1 MNDSYI
7 LELIGALAQSKTK
20 KQVNA
25 DLKQIEKV
33 INMLRITGTFAK
45 GDTKKELNAYIK
57 SLQSQLSHIKLTAKI
72 DSKNLKREV
81 DKALNG
87 ISFKDI
93 DALNIDENKTKL
105 KIRKI
110 IADAKAYAEKSPITV
125 NIESK
130 KNKLNN
136 DLTAYL
142 NRNTK
147 ISESSVLLKEA
158 ERVRE
163 LINAIGDKKTLREAT
178 DAFQLYKSE
187 VSATGFNTK
196 STTDKIKDMLGH
208 VSKISSAFGVA
219 SIAVNNFVKSLKTLK
234 YNDTILTEIS
244 KTSEMTK
251 QQLRGLGDE
260 AFKTASKYGQ
270 LSSNYLIAVQEMARS
285 GYEETSKEL
294 GKLSLLAQSA
304 GDMTAESANN
314 YLLATDAAYKYGGSI
329 EKLNAALDGANY
341 ISNKNSATLTDI
353 ADATRVSASFA
364 ANAGVAIDE
373 LTAAEATMLAVTKR
387 GGSEIGRAFRSIVL
401 NLQQVSGE
409 FDGEIIDEEQLK
421 KVEARCHSLGV
432 ELEYMKDGIATLRNP
447 IEVLKELAEVYNS
460 LPDNSAEK
468 QGLISDLGG
477 KYHAN
482 ALSSLLSRW
491 DLYEK
496 MLGEF
501 SQGTGSALEEAE
513 KTADSWEGRL
523 NSLSNTFTSF
533 VNVITNKDT
542 ILNGISFFDRLIQ
555 GAETLIDIVGEVPV
569 VLTAVNSSLVA
580 MNKDYGITQLVNKD
594 TGKFDIQGNLLGID
608 FSTIKEQ
615 KKHFKEAEDAI
626 TIWNNKLKNGKN
638 DLEAFNYAVVQNNA
652 QLKDYLSTT
661 SKDAPASLSG
671 YKAHLNAAGVS
682 TDALRL
688 KTILLNSA
696 ISMGIGF
703 AIQAVVQ
710 GITYLIQREEELRQ
724 ATQESANAYKE
735 SASSIEDYTKRY
747 QELRQALIAAKGN
760 EEETYNIK
768 KQLLDLQTEL
778 NDKFGEEYGKINL
791 VTDAYRDQTDAIK
804 DYNKEAAKE
813 FLNTDRKGIKQAEKE
828 MTKERHYNLSP
839 VNISA
844 FTKEGEALK
853 EIAGQF
859 KDQGVSL
866 LDELGDGTYNQ
877 FSVHLNT
884 DAQSAYDTINEFEN
898 ALRDKAEELGNEHL
912 FDDILDISS
921 ISVNDAKGVLDD
933 WGDIYQE
940 SLMAEIAKDDSLT
953 SQMNEAAKAVQEY
966 NEAVL
971 NSEDPFNDENVQKA
985 RENLLSLKAEMQ
997 NDDGSWNSKW
1007 QKYASILDDVFNQAD
1022 MRLLNF
1028 DNAIRNDTSVQ
1039 ELAEKLR
1046 GIDDIALQGISD
1058 SMDEDNKFQGVAAQL
1073 LKITES
1079 GDEVKDAFS
1088 ELIEFADEYDV
1099 SADELISTLT
1109 RLGYVQSSVASSA
1122 EETANAFAGW
1132 DALNEQID
1140 AIQTSYKAIQAAQ
1153 EEYNKYGYVSLDT
1166 LQALIS
1172 LDSQYLACLIDENG
1186 QLQLNSLTYQN
1197 LVQAKLAEAEA
1208 TAVAQAVEELSNL
1221 QKQADVQNS
1230 AACVN
1235 ANAILAESLA
1245 TLSGNYSAVASS
1257 AAAAAKAEALASAM
1271 ADARERGV
1279 DEADINKVMSNLNAE
1294 LALIQNTTISAGKSF
1309 GGLNNAVNGFS
1320 NAQKGAKKAT
1330 DDATE
1335 ALKKQKEALEEQ
1347 KDALEDSKKE
1357 LEELYDAVQWF
1368 YDKQIDGIDD
1378 FIDKLNDANDVLEKQ
1393 KDKYNNILSV
1403 IDNVYGDEIDAI
1415 QAKIDAMDKANDAAE
1430 RELALENAK
1439 QALEEARRRRAIKL
1453 YTKNRGFIYTV
1464 DEDAIKEAEDEL
1476 ANATQDKVKAELQ
1489 EQIDLLEQWRDKW
1502 AEIPDAF
1509 EKAMNEIAAIEKF
1522 GPDYKNFIL
1531 SSDDDDINSFKND
1544 YTGVQSNI
1552 ADNDAKI
1559 DYYEQ
1564 QKKKIEELKDLWEDA
1579 KNAYRDSQYEA
1590 KLSAF
1595 FGSDYEYQLLNN
1607 SSSWRIKF
1615 ADEYADVCRQIEEIE
1630 KQIKTLSSETT
1641 SSLTNEAEQ
1650 ATNALGRTS
1659 GAIKGLKDTAGS
1671 GNTLSYYIWT
1681 DKDESDLGNAQTNLM
1696 ALDRQIAQGNT
1707 TLIDSRNALSDF
1719 IDKYKDLKET
1729 RTSVDEVNSSLET
1742 LRNYSGD
1749 YTDYFSLVMDN
1760 VSSMLNDSSKYTDH
1774 IVEYTRAAAEN
1785 MNQLNEAIQ
1794 TSKESNAEIKENADT
1809 AVEDTNAIIST
1820 ALENVSKLNESLTS
1834 IGTAKTELET
1844 LVNEEVTNADA
1855 LVTTSEEK
1863 LTNVKTLITEL
1874 LNAVTSLETSFNDLN
1889 FQLSQLDTVTFENVI
1904 SAIGFGGGEEEASG
1918 LMGSISNVLS
1928 LLNGEEGLIAQLN
1941 ILNETPLDILTAEF
1955 NGEEGLTIAI
1965 TDVITMI
1972 SGEEGLIVQ
1981 INRITETIGNIE
1993 SVKSSFSNLESQV
2006 TACVNKVA
2014 ELAKEINSLEDKT
2027 ITITTVYQTVGS
2039 PTGGGGKATGTV
2051 FTGRGY
2057 ASGTVDT
2064 GKSYAKGNNIGLP
2077 YDQKAMVSELGP
2089 EMLVR
2094 DGRYILIKEPQ
2105 LMDLKKGD
2113 IIFNHEQTKAIL
2125 ERGKSSNISRLENLG
2140 EKKFPELPDNLIP
2153 FENPWDAL
2161 NALNIEG
2168 NSFASGTITEEMY
2181 NRLMRNIE
2189 NTHNGPD
2196 YSGYLKALNNVAIQ
2210 KQKESTVIY
2219 IDKVEMPNIKD
2230 RDDARKL
2237 ISELENLSNTALQRA
2252 YRRDFR

>member
-724 ATQESANAYKE
+724 ATQEAANAYKE

-747 QELRQALIAAKGN
+747 QELRQALIEAKGN

-768 KQLLDLQTEL
+768 QQLLDLQTEL
-778 NDKFGEEYGKINL
+778 NDKFGEEYGKLNL
-791 VTDAYRDQTDAIK
+791 VTDAYKDQTEAIK
-804 DYNKEAAKE
+804 AYNKEAAQT
-813 FLNTDRKGIKQAEKE
+813 FLNENRKGIKQSEKE

-853 EIAGQF
+853 EIAEQF

-866 LDELGDGTYNQ
+866 LDELGDGSYNQ

-884 DAQSAYDTINEFEN
+884 DVQSAYDTINEFEN
-898 ALRDKAEELGNEHL
+898 AVREKAEELGNEHL

-921 ISVNDAKGVLDD
+921 VSVNDAKSVLDD
-933 WGDIYQE
+933 WGDIYQQ
-940 SLMAEIAKDDSLT
+940 SLMAEIAKDDTLT

-971 NSEDPFNDENVQKA
+971 SSEDPFNDESVQKA
-985 RENLLSLKAEMQ
+985 QENLNALKAEMQ
-997 NDDGSWNSKW
+997 KDDGSWNAKW
-1007 QKYASILDDVFNQAD
+1007 QKYASVIEDVFNQAD
-1022 MRLLNF
+1022 TRLIDF
-1028 DNAIRNDTSVQ
+1028 DNAVRNDTAIQ
-1039 ELAEKLR
+1039 ELANKLK
-1046 GIDDIALQGISD
+1046 GLDNLDIQGIVD
-1058 SMDEDNKFQGVAAQL
+1058 SMDGANRLQGVAAQFAN
-1073 LKITES
+1073 ITS
-1079 GDEVKDAFS
+1079 QSDEVKNAVA
-1088 ELIEFADEYDV
+1088 ELIHYADEYGLETE
-1099 SADELISTLT
+1099 ELIDALT
-1109 RLGYVQSSVASSA
+1109 RLGYVQGEVASST
-1122 EETANAFAGW
+1122 ENVSNTFAGW

-1140 AIQTSYKAIQAAQ
+1140 SIQSSYKAIQAAQ
-1153 EEYNKYGYVSLDT
+1153 EEYNQYGYVSMDT

-1172 LDSQYLACLIDENG
+1172 LDSEYLACLIDENG
-1186 QLQLNSLTYQN
+1186 QLQLNSATYQQ

-1208 TAVAQAVEELSNL
+1208 TAISQAMTELQAIANGEAAASTVDYITGNAELMKSLALLTGQYSNVANAAMTAAQA
-1221 QKQADVQNS
+1221 QALS
-1230 AACVN
+1230 AAIES
-1235 ANAILAESLA
+1235 ANGID
-1245 TLSGNYSAVASS
+1245 S
-1257 AAAAAKAEALASAM
+1257 AATE
-1271 ADARERGV
+1271 
-1279 DEADINKVMSNLNAE
+1279 KVMANLNAK
-1294 LALIQNTTISAGKSF
+1294 LALIQNTAQKTTSSF
-1309 GGLNNAVNGFS
+1309 GGVNNAVNGFS
-1320 NAQKGAKKAT
+1320 NAQKGAGKAT
-1330 DDATE
+1330 KDTNDALKEQKE
-1335 ALKKQKEALEEQ
+1335 ALEAEKEALQEQKEAAEDALQAQIDGIDDIIKGKEKEIDALDDEIDKIKEAREERKRDLDLQKAQYDWARMQNQRPKLLYTEEKGMHYVPDTSGIRDKREKIAELKEDAEIANLEKKKDLIQDEIDALEEQ
-1347 KDALEDSKKE
+1347 KDLIRDMIDESNEYYDNLIKQVEKSITELSKGADEAGK
-1357 LEELYDAVQWF
+1357 AASNAAGNVGST
-1368 YDKQIDGIDD
+1368 IG
-1378 FIDKLNDANDVLEKQ
+1378 KL
-1393 KDKYNNILSV
+1393 
-1403 IDNVYGDEIDAI
+1403 
-1415 QAKIDAMDKANDAAE
+1415 
-1430 RELALENAK
+1430 
-1439 QALEEARRRRAIKL
+1439 
-1453 YTKNRGFIYTV
+1453 
-1464 DEDAIKEAEDEL
+1464 
-1476 ANATQDKVKAELQ
+1476 
-1489 EQIDLLEQWRDKW
+1489 RD
-1502 AEIPDAF
+1502 
-1509 EKAMNEIAAIEKF
+1509 
-1522 GPDYKNFIL
+1522 
-1531 SSDDDDINSFKND
+1531 
-1544 YTGVQSNI
+1544 T
-1552 ADNDAKI
+1552 
-1559 DYYEQ
+1559 
-1564 QKKKIEELKDLWEDA
+1564 
-1579 KNAYRDSQYEA
+1579 
-1590 KLSAF
+1590 LSA
-1595 FGSDYEYQLLNN
+1595 G
-1607 SSSWRIKF
+1607 K
-1615 ADEYADVCRQIEEIE
+1615 
-1630 KQIKTLSSETT
+1630 
-1641 SSLTNEAEQ
+1641 
-1650 ATNALGRTS
+1650 
-1659 GAIKGLKDTAGS
+1659 
-1671 GNTLSYYIWT
+1671 TLSYYIWT
-1681 DKDESDLGNAQTNLM
+1681 AQDETALTNAKFRIKDLEALIERHPEESRYVQLKDDVTRFAEELEKLKDTRLVT
-1696 ALDRQIAQGNT
+1696 DDFT
-1707 TLIDSRNALSDF
+1707 DSLNALKNSEDGYLRFFKDTIAGVEERVNNTANYSDK
-1719 IDKYKDLKET
+1719 ILETVSHITT
-1729 RTSVDEVNSSLET
+1729 RTSELKNTLDGVQISS
-1742 LRNYSGD
+1742 
-1749 YTDYFSLVMDN
+1749 
-1760 VSSMLNDSSKYTDH
+1760 
-1774 IVEYTRAAAEN
+1774 
-1785 MNQLNEAIQ
+1785 NEKI
-1794 TSKESNAEIKENADT
+1794 KESDDIAKGVGENI
-1809 AVEDTNAIIST
+1809 NR
-1820 ALENVSKLNESLTS
+1820 LTGS
-1834 IGTAKTELET
+1834 
-1844 LVNEEVTNADA
+1844 VADA
-1855 LVTTSEEK
+1855 VMRVS
-1863 LTNVKTLITEL
+1863 NDTEL
-1874 LNAVTSLETSFNDLN
+1874 LNGSVGGISDAVMRVTENTSTGFNNLATDMSNTTASISESANTVNSALDSISDSERFDNLTTSFSGLGEAI
-1889 FQLSQLDTVTFENVI
+1889 LGVSEALGISEEGTVGGLV
-1904 SAIGFGGGEEEASG
+1904 SAITAINEISLGGEEGGIIGQFHNLKMAVDGVSAAIAGGGGSQGSAPNGNGSSSGSGNKGSGASVGTNSGASG
-1918 LMGSISNVLS
+1918 GSNSVTGS
-1928 LLNGEEGLIAQLN
+1928 LEQLLQTADKTLGNGGESDSSEDDGTVIGKFGILKNAVNAVAEAIGLEEGAEGDETLISALM
-1941 ILNETPLDILTAEF
+1941 AEF
-1955 NGEEGLTIAI
+1955 NTASEVLPQEEQLFNELQASI
-1965 TDVITMI
+1965 
-1972 SGEEGLIVQ
+1972 Q
-1981 INRITETIGNIE
+1981 
-1993 SVKSSFSNLESQV
+1993 
-2006 TACVNKVA
+2006 ACVNA
-2014 ELAKEINSLEDKT
+2014 LHAMIEALKEINSLGVPGSGGSVSTGPAHAKG
-2027 ITITTVYQTVGS
+2027 TVGNAF
-2039 PTGGGGKATGTV
+2039 ATGT
-2051 FTGRGY
+2051 GY
-2057 ASGTVDT
+2057 R
-2064 GKSYAKGNNIGLP
+2064 GLP
-2077 YDQKAMVSELGP
+2077 EAEKNALRSENGQLELTLYP
-2089 EMLVR
+2089 
-2094 DGRYILIKEPQ
+2094 DGTTEITNKPI
-2105 LMDLKKGD
+2105 MSDLPKGT
-2113 IIFNHEQTKAIL
+2113 IIFNEDQTKQIL
-2125 ERGKSSNISRLENLG
+2125 NGKPYMRGKINSYGVANFENDVIVRPSG
-2140 EKKFPELPDNLIP
+2140 EVLHPLPEDHPIIQAQKKFEAYVQKMGGGIETVL
-2153 FENPWDAL
+2153 DAAVTSMMNERNKEVDKFINQL
-2161 NALNIEG
+2161 NAGNVITNNKNVQPNINNEFHITMPNVT
-2168 NSFASGTITEEMY
+2168 NSTAAET
-2181 NRLMRNIE
+2181 LMR
-2189 NTHNGPD
+2189 D
-2196 YSGYLKALNNVAIQ
+2196 LQSL
-2210 KQKESTVIY
+2210 S
-2219 IDKVEMPNIKD
+2219 IKKYQAFD
-2230 RDDARKL
+2230 
-2237 ISELENLSNTALQRA
+2237 
-2252 YRRDFR
+2252 

>member
-1 MNDSYI
+1 MILISKRDYFRSLSFIIFKTRKIYLNDSYI

-724 ATQESANAYKE
+724 ATQEAANAYKE

-747 QELRQALIAAKGN
+747 QELRQALIEAKGN

-768 KQLLDLQTEL
+768 QQLLDLQTEL
-778 NDKFGEEYGKINL
+778 NDKFGEEYGKLNL
-791 VTDAYRDQTDAIK
+791 VTDAYKDQTEAIK
-804 DYNKEAAKE
+804 AYNKEAAQT
-813 FLNTDRKGIKQAEKE
+813 FLNENRKGIKQSEKE

-853 EIAGQF
+853 EIAEQF

-866 LDELGDGTYNQ
+866 LDELGDGSYNQ

-884 DAQSAYDTINEFEN
+884 DVQSAYDTINEFEN
-898 ALRDKAEELGNEHL
+898 AVREKAEELGNEHL

-921 ISVNDAKGVLDD
+921 VSVNDAKSVLDD
-933 WGDIYQE
+933 WGDIYQQ
-940 SLMAEIAKDDSLT
+940 SLMAEIAKDDTLT

-971 NSEDPFNDENVQKA
+971 SSEDPFNDESVQKA
-985 RENLLSLKAEMQ
+985 QENLNALKAEMQ
-997 NDDGSWNSKW
+997 KDDGSWNAKW
-1007 QKYASILDDVFNQAD
+1007 QKYASVIEDVFNQAD
-1022 MRLLNF
+1022 TRLIDF
-1028 DNAIRNDTSVQ
+1028 DNAVRNDTAIQ
-1039 ELAEKLR
+1039 ELANKLK
-1046 GIDDIALQGISD
+1046 GLDNLDIQGIVD
-1058 SMDEDNKFQGVAAQL
+1058 SMDGANRLQGVAAQFAN
-1073 LKITES
+1073 ITS
-1079 GDEVKDAFS
+1079 QSDEVKNAVA
-1088 ELIEFADEYDV
+1088 ELIHYADEYGLETE
-1099 SADELISTLT
+1099 ELIDALT
-1109 RLGYVQSSVASSA
+1109 RLGYVQGEVASST
-1122 EETANAFAGW
+1122 ENVSNTFAGW

-1140 AIQTSYKAIQAAQ
+1140 SIQSSYKAIQAAQ
-1153 EEYNKYGYVSLDT
+1153 EEYNQYGYVSMDT

-1172 LDSQYLACLIDENG
+1172 LDSEYLACLIDENG
-1186 QLQLNSLTYQN
+1186 QLQLNSATYQQ

-1208 TAVAQAVEELSNL
+1208 TAISQAMTELQAIANGEAAASTVDYITGNAELMKSLALLTGQYSNVANAAMTAAQA
-1221 QKQADVQNS
+1221 QALS
-1230 AACVN
+1230 AAIES
-1235 ANAILAESLA
+1235 ANGID
-1245 TLSGNYSAVASS
+1245 S
-1257 AAAAAKAEALASAM
+1257 AATE
-1271 ADARERGV
+1271 
-1279 DEADINKVMSNLNAE
+1279 KVMANLNAK
-1294 LALIQNTTISAGKSF
+1294 LALIQNTAQKTTSSF

-1320 NAQKGAKKAT
+1320 NAQKGAGKAT
-1330 DDATE
+1330 KDTNDALKEQKE
-1335 ALKKQKEALEEQ
+1335 ALEAEKEALQEQKEAAEDALQAQIDGIDDIIKGKEKEIDALDDEIDKIKEAREERKRDLDLQKAQYDWARMQNQRPKLLYTEEKGMHYVPDTSGIRDKREKIAELKEDAEIANLEKKKDLIQDEIDALEEQ
-1347 KDALEDSKKE
+1347 KDLIRDMIDESNEYYDNLIKQVEKSITELSKGADEAGK
-1357 LEELYDAVQWF
+1357 AASNAAGNVGST
-1368 YDKQIDGIDD
+1368 IG
-1378 FIDKLNDANDVLEKQ
+1378 KL
-1393 KDKYNNILSV
+1393 
-1403 IDNVYGDEIDAI
+1403 
-1415 QAKIDAMDKANDAAE
+1415 
-1430 RELALENAK
+1430 
-1439 QALEEARRRRAIKL
+1439 
-1453 YTKNRGFIYTV
+1453 
-1464 DEDAIKEAEDEL
+1464 
-1476 ANATQDKVKAELQ
+1476 
-1489 EQIDLLEQWRDKW
+1489 RD
-1502 AEIPDAF
+1502 
-1509 EKAMNEIAAIEKF
+1509 
-1522 GPDYKNFIL
+1522 
-1531 SSDDDDINSFKND
+1531 
-1544 YTGVQSNI
+1544 T
-1552 ADNDAKI
+1552 
-1559 DYYEQ
+1559 
-1564 QKKKIEELKDLWEDA
+1564 
-1579 KNAYRDSQYEA
+1579 
-1590 KLSAF
+1590 LSA
-1595 FGSDYEYQLLNN
+1595 G
-1607 SSSWRIKF
+1607 K
-1615 ADEYADVCRQIEEIE
+1615 
-1630 KQIKTLSSETT
+1630 
-1641 SSLTNEAEQ
+1641 
-1650 ATNALGRTS
+1650 
-1659 GAIKGLKDTAGS
+1659 
-1671 GNTLSYYIWT
+1671 TLSYYIWT
-1681 DKDESDLGNAQTNLM
+1681 AQDETALTNAKFRIKDLEALIERHPEESRYVQLKDDVTRFAEELEKLKDTRLVT
-1696 ALDRQIAQGNT
+1696 DDFT
-1707 TLIDSRNALSDF
+1707 DSLNALKNSEDGYLRFFKDTIAGVEERVNNTANYSDK
-1719 IDKYKDLKET
+1719 ILETVSHITT
-1729 RTSVDEVNSSLET
+1729 RTSELKNTLDGVQISS
-1742 LRNYSGD
+1742 
-1749 YTDYFSLVMDN
+1749 
-1760 VSSMLNDSSKYTDH
+1760 
-1774 IVEYTRAAAEN
+1774 
-1785 MNQLNEAIQ
+1785 NEKI
-1794 TSKESNAEIKENADT
+1794 KESDDIAKGVGENI
-1809 AVEDTNAIIST
+1809 NR
-1820 ALENVSKLNESLTS
+1820 LTGS
-1834 IGTAKTELET
+1834 
-1844 LVNEEVTNADA
+1844 VADA
-1855 LVTTSEEK
+1855 VMRVS
-1863 LTNVKTLITEL
+1863 NDTEL
-1874 LNAVTSLETSFNDLN
+1874 LNGSVGGISDAVMRVTENTSTGFNNLATDMSNTTASISESANTVNSALDSISDSERFDNLTTSFSGLGEAI
-1889 FQLSQLDTVTFENVI
+1889 LGVSEALGISEEGTVGGLV
-1904 SAIGFGGGEEEASG
+1904 SAITAINEISLGGEEGGIIGQFHNLKMAVDGVSAAIAGGGGSQGSAPNGNGSSSGSGNKGSGASVGTNSGASG
-1918 LMGSISNVLS
+1918 GSNSVTGS
-1928 LLNGEEGLIAQLN
+1928 LEQLLQTADKTLGNGGESDSSEDDGTVIGKFGILKNAVNAVAEAIGLEEGAEGDETLISALM
-1941 ILNETPLDILTAEF
+1941 AEF
-1955 NGEEGLTIAI
+1955 NTASEVLPQEEQLFNELQASI
-1965 TDVITMI
+1965 
-1972 SGEEGLIVQ
+1972 Q
-1981 INRITETIGNIE
+1981 
-1993 SVKSSFSNLESQV
+1993 
-2006 TACVNKVA
+2006 ACVNA
-2014 ELAKEINSLEDKT
+2014 LHAMIEALKEINSLGVPGSGGSVSTGPAHAKG
-2027 ITITTVYQTVGS
+2027 TVGNAF
-2039 PTGGGGKATGTV
+2039 ATGT
-2051 FTGRGY
+2051 GY
-2057 ASGTVDT
+2057 R
-2064 GKSYAKGNNIGLP
+2064 GLP
-2077 YDQKAMVSELGP
+2077 EAEKNALRSENGQLELTLYP
-2089 EMLVR
+2089 
-2094 DGRYILIKEPQ
+2094 DGTTEITNKPI
-2105 LMDLKKGD
+2105 MSDLPKGT
-2113 IIFNHEQTKAIL
+2113 IIFNEDQTKQIL
-2125 ERGKSSNISRLENLG
+2125 NGKPYMRGKINSYGVANFENDVIVRPSG
-2140 EKKFPELPDNLIP
+2140 EVLHPLPEDHPIIQAQKKFEAYVQKMGGGIETVL
-2153 FENPWDAL
+2153 DAAVTSMMNERNKEVDKFINQL
-2161 NALNIEG
+2161 NAGNVITNNKNVQPNINNEFHITMPNVT
-2168 NSFASGTITEEMY
+2168 NSTAAET
-2181 NRLMRNIE
+2181 LMR
-2189 NTHNGPD
+2189 D
-2196 YSGYLKALNNVAIQ
+2196 LQSL
-2210 KQKESTVIY
+2210 S
-2219 IDKVEMPNIKD
+2219 IKKYQAFD
-2230 RDDARKL
+2230 
-2237 ISELENLSNTALQRA
+2237 
-2252 YRRDFR
+2252 

>member
-1 MNDSYI
+1 MILISKRDYFRSLSFIIFKTRKIYLNDSYI

-724 ATQESANAYKE
+724 ATQEAANAYKE

-747 QELRQALIAAKGN
+747 QELRQALIEAKGN

-768 KQLLDLQTEL
+768 QQLLDLQTEL
-778 NDKFGEEYGKINL
+778 NDKFGEEYGKLNL
-791 VTDAYRDQTDAIK
+791 VTDAYKDQTEAIK
-804 DYNKEAAKE
+804 AYNKEAAQT
-813 FLNTDRKGIKQAEKE
+813 FLNENRKGIKQSEKE

-853 EIAGQF
+853 EIAEQF

-866 LDELGDGTYNQ
+866 LDELGDGSYNQ

-884 DAQSAYDTINEFEN
+884 DVQSAYDTINEFEN
-898 ALRDKAEELGNEHL
+898 AVREKAEELGNEHL

-921 ISVNDAKGVLDD
+921 VSVNDAKSVLDD
-933 WGDIYQE
+933 WGDIYQQ
-940 SLMAEIAKDDSLT
+940 SLMAEIAKDDTLT

-971 NSEDPFNDENVQKA
+971 SSEDPFNDESVQKA
-985 RENLLSLKAEMQ
+985 QENLNALKAEMQ
-997 NDDGSWNSKW
+997 KDDGSWNAKW
-1007 QKYASILDDVFNQAD
+1007 QKYASVIEDVFNQAD
-1022 MRLLNF
+1022 TRLIDF
-1028 DNAIRNDTSVQ
+1028 DNAVRNDTAIQ
-1039 ELAEKLR
+1039 ELANKLK
-1046 GIDDIALQGISD
+1046 GLDNLDIQGIVD
-1058 SMDEDNKFQGVAAQL
+1058 SMDGANRLQGVAAQFAN
-1073 LKITES
+1073 ITS
-1079 GDEVKDAFS
+1079 QSDEVKNAVA
-1088 ELIEFADEYDV
+1088 ELIHYADEYGLETE
-1099 SADELISTLT
+1099 ELIDALT
-1109 RLGYVQSSVASSA
+1109 RLGYVQGEVASST
-1122 EETANAFAGW
+1122 ENVSNTFAGW

-1140 AIQTSYKAIQAAQ
+1140 SIQSSYKAIQAAQ
-1153 EEYNKYGYVSLDT
+1153 EEYNQYGYVSMDT

-1172 LDSQYLACLIDENG
+1172 LDSEYLACLIDENG
-1186 QLQLNSLTYQN
+1186 QLQLNSATYQQ

-1208 TAVAQAVEELSNL
+1208 TAISQAMTELQAIANGEAAASTVDYITGNAELMKSLALLTGQYSNVANAAMTAAQA
-1221 QKQADVQNS
+1221 QALS
-1230 AACVN
+1230 AAIES
-1235 ANAILAESLA
+1235 ANGID
-1245 TLSGNYSAVASS
+1245 S
-1257 AAAAAKAEALASAM
+1257 AATE
-1271 ADARERGV
+1271 
-1279 DEADINKVMSNLNAE
+1279 KVMANLNAK
-1294 LALIQNTTISAGKSF
+1294 LALIQNTAQKTTSSF
-1309 GGLNNAVNGFS
+1309 GGVNNAVNGFS
-1320 NAQKGAKKAT
+1320 NAQKGAGKAT
-1330 DDATE
+1330 KDTNDALKEQKE
-1335 ALKKQKEALEEQ
+1335 ALEAEKEALQEQKEAAEDALQAQIDGIDDIIKGKEKEIDALDDEIDKIKEAREERKRDLDLQKAQYDWARMQNQRPKLLYTEEKGMHYVPDTSGIRDKREKIAELKEDAEIANLEKKKDLIQDEIDALEEQ
-1347 KDALEDSKKE
+1347 KDLIRDMIDESNEYYDNLIKQVEKSITELSKGADEAGK
-1357 LEELYDAVQWF
+1357 AASNAAGNVGST
-1368 YDKQIDGIDD
+1368 IG
-1378 FIDKLNDANDVLEKQ
+1378 KL
-1393 KDKYNNILSV
+1393 
-1403 IDNVYGDEIDAI
+1403 
-1415 QAKIDAMDKANDAAE
+1415 
-1430 RELALENAK
+1430 
-1439 QALEEARRRRAIKL
+1439 
-1453 YTKNRGFIYTV
+1453 
-1464 DEDAIKEAEDEL
+1464 
-1476 ANATQDKVKAELQ
+1476 
-1489 EQIDLLEQWRDKW
+1489 RD
-1502 AEIPDAF
+1502 
-1509 EKAMNEIAAIEKF
+1509 
-1522 GPDYKNFIL
+1522 
-1531 SSDDDDINSFKND
+1531 
-1544 YTGVQSNI
+1544 T
-1552 ADNDAKI
+1552 
-1559 DYYEQ
+1559 
-1564 QKKKIEELKDLWEDA
+1564 
-1579 KNAYRDSQYEA
+1579 
-1590 KLSAF
+1590 LSA
-1595 FGSDYEYQLLNN
+1595 G
-1607 SSSWRIKF
+1607 K
-1615 ADEYADVCRQIEEIE
+1615 
-1630 KQIKTLSSETT
+1630 
-1641 SSLTNEAEQ
+1641 
-1650 ATNALGRTS
+1650 
-1659 GAIKGLKDTAGS
+1659 
-1671 GNTLSYYIWT
+1671 TLSYYIWT
-1681 DKDESDLGNAQTNLM
+1681 AQDETALTNAKFRIKDLEALIERHPEESRYVQLKDDVTRFAEELEKLKDTRLVM
-1696 ALDRQIAQGNT
+1696 DDFT
-1707 TLIDSRNALSDF
+1707 DSLNALKNSEDGYLRFFKDTIAGVEERVNNTANYSDK
-1719 IDKYKDLKET
+1719 ILETVSHITT
-1729 RTSVDEVNSSLET
+1729 RTSELKNTLDGVQISS
-1742 LRNYSGD
+1742 
-1749 YTDYFSLVMDN
+1749 
-1760 VSSMLNDSSKYTDH
+1760 
-1774 IVEYTRAAAEN
+1774 
-1785 MNQLNEAIQ
+1785 NEKI
-1794 TSKESNAEIKENADT
+1794 KESDDIAKGVGENI
-1809 AVEDTNAIIST
+1809 NR
-1820 ALENVSKLNESLTS
+1820 LTGS
-1834 IGTAKTELET
+1834 
-1844 LVNEEVTNADA
+1844 VADA
-1855 LVTTSEEK
+1855 VMRVS
-1863 LTNVKTLITEL
+1863 NDTEL
-1874 LNAVTSLETSFNDLN
+1874 LNGSVGGISDAVMRVTENTSTGFNNLATDMSNTTASISESANTVNSALDSISDSERFDNLTTSFSGLGEAI
-1889 FQLSQLDTVTFENVI
+1889 LGVSEALGISEEGTVGGLV
-1904 SAIGFGGGEEEASG
+1904 SAITAINEISLGGEEGGIIGQFHNLKMAVDGVSAAIAGGGGSQGSAPNGNGSSSGSGNKGSGASVGTNSGASG
-1918 LMGSISNVLS
+1918 GSNSVTGS
-1928 LLNGEEGLIAQLN
+1928 LEQLLQTADKTLGNGGESDSSEDDGTVIGKFGILKNAVNAVAEAIGLEEGAEGDETLISALM
-1941 ILNETPLDILTAEF
+1941 AEF
-1955 NGEEGLTIAI
+1955 NTASEVLPQEEQLFNELQASI
-1965 TDVITMI
+1965 
-1972 SGEEGLIVQ
+1972 Q
-1981 INRITETIGNIE
+1981 
-1993 SVKSSFSNLESQV
+1993 
-2006 TACVNKVA
+2006 ACVNA
-2014 ELAKEINSLEDKT
+2014 LHAMIEALKEINSLGVPGSGGSVSTGPAHAKG
-2027 ITITTVYQTVGS
+2027 TVGNAF
-2039 PTGGGGKATGTV
+2039 ATGT
-2051 FTGRGY
+2051 GY
-2057 ASGTVDT
+2057 R
-2064 GKSYAKGNNIGLP
+2064 GLP
-2077 YDQKAMVSELGP
+2077 EAEKNALRSENGQLELTLYP
-2089 EMLVR
+2089 
-2094 DGRYILIKEPQ
+2094 DGTTEITNKPI
-2105 LMDLKKGD
+2105 MSDLPKGT
-2113 IIFNHEQTKAIL
+2113 IIFNEDQTKQIL
-2125 ERGKSSNISRLENLG
+2125 NGKPYMRGKINSYGVANFENDVIVRPSG
-2140 EKKFPELPDNLIP
+2140 EVLHPLPEDHPIIQAQKKFEAYVQKMGGGIETVL
-2153 FENPWDAL
+2153 DAAVTSMMNERNKEVDKFINQL
-2161 NALNIEG
+2161 NAGNVITNNKNVQPNINNEFHITMPNVT
-2168 NSFASGTITEEMY
+2168 NSTAAET
-2181 NRLMRNIE
+2181 LMR
-2189 NTHNGPD
+2189 D
-2196 YSGYLKALNNVAIQ
+2196 LQSL
-2210 KQKESTVIY
+2210 S
-2219 IDKVEMPNIKD
+2219 IKKYQAFD
-2230 RDDARKL
+2230 
-2237 ISELENLSNTALQRA
+2237 
-2252 YRRDFR
+2252 

>member
-7 LELIGALAQSKTK
+7 LDLLGALDQSKSK
-20 KQVNA
+20 KQINA

-33 INMLRITGTFAK
+33 INMLRLTGTFAK

-93 DALNIDENKTKL
+93 DTLNIDESKTKL

-110 IADAKAYAEKSPITV
+110 IADANAYAEKSPVTF
-125 NIESK
+125 NIEFK

-187 VSATGFNTK
+187 ISATGFNTK

-234 YNDTILTEIS
+234 SNDTILTEIS

-409 FDGEIIDEEQLK
+409 FDGEVIDEEQLK

-501 SQGTGSALEEAE
+501 SQGAGSALEEAE

-555 GAETLIDIVGEVPV
+555 GAETLTDAIGEIPV
-569 VLTAVNSSLVA
+569 VLTTLNTAMTA

-608 FSTIKEQ
+608 FSAIKEQ
-615 KKHFKEAEDAI
+615 KKHFEDAVI
-626 TIWNNKLKNGKN
+626 AISDWNCELANGKTDIEVFEN
-638 DLEAFNYAVVQNNA
+638 ALVKNNA
-652 QLKDYLSTT
+652 QLRDYLSTCT
-661 SKDAPASLSG
+661 KEAPASLSG
-671 YKAHLNAAGVS
+671 YKTYLNAAGIS
-682 TDALRL
+682 TDALRI

-703 AIQAVVQ
+703 AIQAAVQ

-724 ATQESANAYKE
+724 ATQESASAYKE
-735 SASSIEDYTKRY
+735 STSSIDDYAARY

-791 VTDAYRDQTDAIK
+791 VTDAYKDQTEAIK
-804 DYNKEAAKE
+804 AYNKEAAQT
-813 FLNTDRKGIKQAEKE
+813 FLNENRKGIKQSEKE

-853 EIAGQF
+853 EIAEQF

-877 FSVHLNT
+877 FSIHLNT

-921 ISVNDAKGVLDD
+921 VSVNDAKSVLDD
-933 WGDIYQE
+933 WGDIYQQ
-940 SLMAEIAKDDSLT
+940 SLLANIAKDDSLT
-953 SQMNEAAKAVQEY
+953 SQMNEAVQAVQEY
-966 NEAVL
+966 NDAVAK
-971 NSEDPFNDENVQKA
+971 SEDPYNDENVQKA
-985 RENLLSLKAEMQ
+985 RENLIALKAEMQ
-997 NDDGSWNSKW
+997 NDDGSWNAKW
-1007 QKYASILDDVFNQAD
+1007 QKYASVIENVFNQAD

-1046 GIDDIALQGISD
+1046 GIDDLTLQGISD
-1058 SMDEDNKFQGVAAQL
+1058 SMDDDSKFQGVAAQL

-1088 ELIEFADEYDV
+1088 ELIEFADEYDI

-1122 EETANAFAGW
+1122 EETASAFSGW

-1140 AIQTSYKAIQAAQ
+1140 AIQSSYKAIQAAQ
-1153 EEYNKYGYVSLDT
+1153 EEYNQYGYVSLDT

-1172 LDSQYLACLIDENG
+1172 LDSEYLACLIDENG

-1279 DEADINKVMSNLNAE
+1279 DEADINKVMSNLNAK

-1347 KDALEDSKKE
+1347 KGALEDSKKE

-1393 KDKYNNILSV
+1393 KDKYDNILSV

-1607 SSSWRIKF
+1607 SSSWRTKF
-1615 ADEYADVCRQIEEIE
+1615 ANDYADVCSQIEEIE
-1630 KQIKTLSSETT
+1630 KQIKSLSSETT

-1650 ATNALGRTS
+1650 ATNALGRTG
-1659 GAIKGLKDTAGS
+1659 GAIKGLRDAVDGD
-1671 GNTLSYYIWT
+1671 TLSYYIWT
-1681 DKDESDLGNAQTNLM
+1681 DKDEIALISAQSRLTEINRIL
-1696 ALDRQIAQGNT
+1696 AEGGPEAQ
-1707 TLIDSRNALSDF
+1707 
-1719 IDKYKDLKET
+1719 KYGSEFENC
-1729 RTSVDEVNSSLET
+1729 RGSLET
-1742 LRNYSGD
+1742 FISEYEKLRDTRQVTEDTRLATEGLNTSLQNLSAAGSNYGS
-1749 YTDYFSLVMDN
+1749 YFDDVISNTGARLEESAN
-1760 VSSMLNDSSKYTDH
+1760 YTDH
-1774 IVEYTRAAAEN
+1774 IVAYTKTAAEN
-1785 MNQLNEAIQ
+1785 MNHLNEAIQ
-1794 TSKESNAEIKENADT
+1794 TSKESNTEIKENVDT
-1809 AVEDTNAIIST
+1809 AVEDTSAIIST
-1820 ALENVSKLNESLTS
+1820 ALENVTKLNESLTS
-1834 IGTAKTELET
+1834 IGTAKTELEA
-1844 LVNEEVTNADA
+1844 LVNEEVTNTDA

-1863 LTNVKTLITEL
+1863 LTNVRNLITEL
-1874 LNAVTSLETSFNDLN
+1874 LNAVTSLETSFASLN
-1889 FQLSQLDTVTFENVI
+1889 FQLSQLDATTFDNII

-1941 ILNETPLDILTAEF
+1941 ILNETPL
-1955 NGEEGLTIAI
+1955 
-1965 TDVITMI
+1965 
-1972 SGEEGLIVQ
+1972 
-1981 INRITETIGNIE
+1981 
-1993 SVKSSFSNLESQV
+1993 
-2006 TACVNKVA
+2006 
-2014 ELAKEINSLEDKT
+2014 
-2027 ITITTVYQTVGS
+2027 VY
-2039 PTGGGGKATGTV
+2039 
-2051 FTGRGY
+2051 
-2057 ASGTVDT
+2057 
-2064 GKSYAKGNNIGLP
+2064 
-2077 YDQKAMVSELGP
+2077 
-2089 EMLVR
+2089 
-2094 DGRYILIKEPQ
+2094 
-2105 LMDLKKGD
+2105 
-2113 IIFNHEQTKAIL
+2113 
-2125 ERGKSSNISRLENLG
+2125 
-2140 EKKFPELPDNLIP
+2140 
-2153 FENPWDAL
+2153 
-2161 NALNIEG
+2161 
-2168 NSFASGTITEEMY
+2168 
-2181 NRLMRNIE
+2181 
-2189 NTHNGPD
+2189 
-2196 YSGYLKALNNVAIQ
+2196 
-2210 KQKESTVIY
+2210 
-2219 IDKVEMPNIKD
+2219 
-2230 RDDARKL
+2230 
-2237 ISELENLSNTALQRA
+2237 
-2252 YRRDFR
+2252 

>member
-1 MNDSYI
+1 MFKTRRKIYLNDSYI
-7 LELIGALAQSKTK
+7 LDLLGALDQSKSK
-20 KQVNA
+20 KQINA
-25 DLKQIEKV
+25 DLKQLEKV
-33 INMLRITGTFAK
+33 INMLRLTGTFAK

-110 IADAKAYAEKSPITV
+110 IADAKAYAEKSPVTFNV
-125 NIESK
+125 EFK

-163 LINAIGDKKTLREAT
+163 LINAIDDKKTLREAT

-234 YNDTILTEIS
+234 SNNTILTEIS

-409 FDGEIIDEEQLK
+409 FDGEVIDEEQLK

-501 SQGTGSALEEAE
+501 SQGTGSALEEAN

-523 NSLSNTFTSF
+523 NSLQNSWDSFINTL
-533 VNVITNKDT
+533 TNKE
-542 ILNGISFFDRLIQ
+542 IVLGGISFFDRLIQ
-555 GAETLIDIVGEVPV
+555 GAESLVDIVGEVPV

-608 FSTIKEQ
+608 FSAIKEQ

-696 ISMGIGF
+696 ISMGIGI
-703 AIQAVVQ
+703 AIQAAVQ

-724 ATQESANAYKE
+724 ATQEATNAYKE
-735 SASSIEDYTKRY
+735 STSSIDDYTKRY
-747 QELRQALIAAKGN
+747 QELHQALLEAKGN

-768 KQLLDLQTEL
+768 QQLLDLQTEL

-791 VTDAYRDQTDAIK
+791 VTDAYKDQTEAIK
-804 DYNKEAAKE
+804 ALNKETAQT
-813 FLNTDRKGIKQAEKE
+813 FLNENRKGIKQAEKE

-839 VNISA
+839 VGLSA

-853 EIAGQF
+853 EIAKQF

-898 ALRDKAEELGNEHL
+898 AVREKAEELENEHL

-921 ISVNDAKGVLDD
+921 VSVNDAKSVLDD

-953 SQMNEAAKAVQEY
+953 SRMNEAAKAVQEY

-971 NSEDPFNDENVQKA
+971 NSEDPFNDEDVQKA
-985 RENLLSLKAEMQ
+985 RENLNALKAEMQ
-997 NDDGSWNSKW
+997 NDDGSWNAKW
-1007 QKYASILDDVFNQAD
+1007 QKYASVIEDVFNQAD
-1022 MRLLNF
+1022 TRLIDF
-1028 DNAIRNDTSVQ
+1028 DNAVKNDTAIQ
-1039 ELAEKLR
+1039 ELAVKLK
-1046 GIDDIALQGISD
+1046 GLDNLDVQGIID
-1058 SMDEDNKFQGVAAQL
+1058 SMGGTDRFQGVAAQFTN
-1073 LKITES
+1073 ITS
-1079 GDEVKDAFS
+1079 QSDEVKNAVA
-1088 ELIEFADEYDV
+1088 ELIRYADEYGLETE
-1099 SADELISTLT
+1099 ELIDALT
-1109 RLGYVQSSVASSA
+1109 RLGYVQGEIVSSTEDVS
-1122 EETANAFAGW
+1122 NAFAGW

-1140 AIQTSYKAIQAAQ
+1140 SIQSSYKAIQAAQ
-1153 EEYNKYGYVSLDT
+1153 EEYNQYGYVSMDT

-1172 LDSQYLACLIDENG
+1172 LDSEYLACLIDENG
-1186 QLQLNSLTYQN
+1186 QLQLNSATYQQ

-1208 TAVAQAVEELSNL
+1208 TAVSQAMTELQAIANGEAAASTVDYITGNAELMKSLALLAGQYGNVANAAMTAAQA
-1221 QKQADVQNS
+1221 QALS
-1230 AACVN
+1230 AAIES
-1235 ANAILAESLA
+1235 AN
-1245 TLSGNYSAVASS
+1245 GVDS
-1257 AAAAAKAEALASAM
+1257 AATE
-1271 ADARERGV
+1271 
-1279 DEADINKVMSNLNAE
+1279 KVMANLNAK
-1294 LALIQNTTISAGKSF
+1294 LALIQNTAQKTTSSF

-1320 NAQKGAKKAT
+1320 NAQKGAGKAAKDT
-1330 DDATE
+1330 NDALN
-1335 ALKKQKEALEEQ
+1335 AQKEALEAEKEALQEQ
-1347 KDALEDSKKE
+1347 KEAAEEALQE
-1357 LEELYDAVQWF
+1357 
-1368 YDKQIDGIDD
+1368 QIDGIDD
-1378 FIDKLNDANDVLEKQ
+1378 VIKGKEKEIDLLD
-1393 KDKYNNILSV
+1393 
-1403 IDNVYGDEIDAI
+1403 DEID
-1415 QAKIDAMDKANDAAE
+1415 K
-1430 RELALENAK
+1430 
-1439 QALEEARRRRAIKL
+1439 
-1453 YTKNRGFIYTV
+1453 
-1464 DEDAIKEAEDEL
+1464 IKEA
-1476 ANATQDKVKAELQ
+1476 
-1489 EQIDLLEQWRDKW
+1489 R
-1502 AEIPDAF
+1502 
-1509 EKAMNEIAAIEKF
+1509 
-1522 GPDYKNFIL
+1522 
-1531 SSDDDDINSFKND
+1531 
-1544 YTGVQSNI
+1544 
-1552 ADNDAKI
+1552 
-1559 DYYEQ
+1559 
-1564 QKKKIEELKDLWEDA
+1564 EERK
-1579 KNAYRDSQYEA
+1579 
-1590 KLSAF
+1590 
-1595 FGSDYEYQLLNN
+1595 
-1607 SSSWRIKF
+1607 
-1615 ADEYADVCRQIEEIE
+1615 
-1630 KQIKTLSSETT
+1630 
-1641 SSLTNEAEQ
+1641 
-1650 ATNALGRTS
+1650 
-1659 GAIKGLKDTAGS
+1659 
-1671 GNTLSYYIWT
+1671 
-1681 DKDESDLGNAQTNLM
+1681 
-1696 ALDRQIAQGNT
+1696 
-1707 TLIDSRNALSDF
+1707 
-1719 IDKYKDLKET
+1719 
-1729 RTSVDEVNSSLET
+1729 
-1742 LRNYSGD
+1742 
-1749 YTDYFSLVMDN
+1749 
-1760 VSSMLNDSSKYTDH
+1760 
-1774 IVEYTRAAAEN
+1774 
-1785 MNQLNEAIQ
+1785 
-1794 TSKESNAEIKENADT
+1794 
-1809 AVEDTNAIIST
+1809 
-1820 ALENVSKLNESLTS
+1820 
-1834 IGTAKTELET
+1834 
-1844 LVNEEVTNADA
+1844 
-1855 LVTTSEEK
+1855 
-1863 LTNVKTLITEL
+1863 
-1874 LNAVTSLETSFNDLN
+1874 
-1889 FQLSQLDTVTFENVI
+1889 
-1904 SAIGFGGGEEEASG
+1904 
-1918 LMGSISNVLS
+1918 
-1928 LLNGEEGLIAQLN
+1928 
-1941 ILNETPLDILTAEF
+1941 
-1955 NGEEGLTIAI
+1955 
-1965 TDVITMI
+1965 
-1972 SGEEGLIVQ
+1972 
-1981 INRITETIGNIE
+1981 
-1993 SVKSSFSNLESQV
+1993 
-2006 TACVNKVA
+2006 
-2014 ELAKEINSLEDKT
+2014 
-2027 ITITTVYQTVGS
+2027 
-2039 PTGGGGKATGTV
+2039 
-2051 FTGRGY
+2051 
-2057 ASGTVDT
+2057 
-2064 GKSYAKGNNIGLP
+2064 
-2077 YDQKAMVSELGP
+2077 
-2089 EMLVR
+2089 
-2094 DGRYILIKEPQ
+2094 
-2105 LMDLKKGD
+2105 
-2113 IIFNHEQTKAIL
+2113 
-2125 ERGKSSNISRLENLG
+2125 
-2140 EKKFPELPDNLIP
+2140 
-2153 FENPWDAL
+2153 
-2161 NALNIEG
+2161 
-2168 NSFASGTITEEMY
+2168 
-2181 NRLMRNIE
+2181 RNIE
-2189 NTHNGPD
+2189 LQKAQYDLERMQNQRTKLVNYMPD
-2196 YSGYLKALNNVAIQ
+2196 AI
-2210 KQKESTVIY
+2210 VI
-2219 IDKVEMPNIKD
+2219 
-2230 RDDARKL
+2230 
-2237 ISELENLSNTALQRA
+2237 
-2252 YRRDFR
+2252 

>member
-1 MNDSYI
+1 MILISKRDYFRSLSFIIFKTRKIYLNDSYI

-682 TDALRL
+682 TDAIRL

-724 ATQESANAYKE
+724 ATQEAANAYKE

-747 QELRQALIAAKGN
+747 QELRQALIEAKGN

-768 KQLLDLQTEL
+768 QQLLDLQTEL
-778 NDKFGEEYGKINL
+778 NDKFGEEYGKLNL
-791 VTDAYRDQTDAIK
+791 VTDAYKDQTEAIK
-804 DYNKEAAKE
+804 AYNKEAAQT
-813 FLNTDRKGIKQAEKE
+813 FLNENRKGIKQSEKE

-853 EIAGQF
+853 EIAEQF

-866 LDELGDGTYNQ
+866 LDELGDGSYNQ

-884 DAQSAYDTINEFEN
+884 DVQSAYDTINEFEN
-898 ALRDKAEELGNEHL
+898 AVREKAEELGNEHL

-921 ISVNDAKGVLDD
+921 VSVNDAKSVLDD
-933 WGDIYQE
+933 WGDIYQQ
-940 SLMAEIAKDDSLT
+940 SLMAEIAKDDTLT

-971 NSEDPFNDENVQKA
+971 SSEDPFNDESVQKA
-985 RENLLSLKAEMQ
+985 QENLNALKAEMQ
-997 NDDGSWNSKW
+997 KDDGSWNAKW
-1007 QKYASILDDVFNQAD
+1007 QKYASVIEDVFNQAD
-1022 MRLLNF
+1022 TRLIDF
-1028 DNAIRNDTSVQ
+1028 DNAVRNDTAIQ
-1039 ELAEKLR
+1039 ELANKLK
-1046 GIDDIALQGISD
+1046 GLDNLDIQGIVD
-1058 SMDEDNKFQGVAAQL
+1058 SMDGANRLQGVAAQFAN
-1073 LKITES
+1073 ITS
-1079 GDEVKDAFS
+1079 QSDEVKNAVA
-1088 ELIEFADEYDV
+1088 ELIHYADEYGLETE
-1099 SADELISTLT
+1099 ELIDALT
-1109 RLGYVQSSVASSA
+1109 RLGYVQGEVASST
-1122 EETANAFAGW
+1122 ENVSNTFAGW

-1140 AIQTSYKAIQAAQ
+1140 SIQSSYKAIQAAQ
-1153 EEYNKYGYVSLDT
+1153 EEYNQYGYVSMDT

-1172 LDSQYLACLIDENG
+1172 LDSEYLACLIDENG
-1186 QLQLNSLTYQN
+1186 QLQLNSATYQQ

-1208 TAVAQAVEELSNL
+1208 TAISQAMTELQAIANGEAAASTVDYITGNAELMKSLALLTGQYSNVANAAMTAAQA
-1221 QKQADVQNS
+1221 QALS
-1230 AACVN
+1230 AAIES
-1235 ANAILAESLA
+1235 ANGID
-1245 TLSGNYSAVASS
+1245 S
-1257 AAAAAKAEALASAM
+1257 AATE
-1271 ADARERGV
+1271 
-1279 DEADINKVMSNLNAE
+1279 KVMANLNAK
-1294 LALIQNTTISAGKSF
+1294 LALIQNTAQKTTSSF
-1309 GGLNNAVNGFS
+1309 GGVNNAVNGFS
-1320 NAQKGAKKAT
+1320 NAQKGAGKAT
-1330 DDATE
+1330 KDTNDALKEQKE
-1335 ALKKQKEALEEQ
+1335 ALEAEKEALQEQKEAAEDALQAQIDGIDDIIKGKEKEIDALDDEIDKIKEAREERKRDLDLQKAQYDWARMQNQRPKLLYTEEKGMHYVPDTSGIRDKREKIAELKEDAEIANLEKKKDLIQDEIDALEEQ
-1347 KDALEDSKKE
+1347 KDLIRDMIDESNEYYDNLIKQVEKSITELSKGADEAGK
-1357 LEELYDAVQWF
+1357 AASNAAGNVGST
-1368 YDKQIDGIDD
+1368 IG
-1378 FIDKLNDANDVLEKQ
+1378 KL
-1393 KDKYNNILSV
+1393 
-1403 IDNVYGDEIDAI
+1403 
-1415 QAKIDAMDKANDAAE
+1415 
-1430 RELALENAK
+1430 
-1439 QALEEARRRRAIKL
+1439 
-1453 YTKNRGFIYTV
+1453 
-1464 DEDAIKEAEDEL
+1464 
-1476 ANATQDKVKAELQ
+1476 
-1489 EQIDLLEQWRDKW
+1489 RD
-1502 AEIPDAF
+1502 
-1509 EKAMNEIAAIEKF
+1509 
-1522 GPDYKNFIL
+1522 
-1531 SSDDDDINSFKND
+1531 
-1544 YTGVQSNI
+1544 T
-1552 ADNDAKI
+1552 
-1559 DYYEQ
+1559 
-1564 QKKKIEELKDLWEDA
+1564 
-1579 KNAYRDSQYEA
+1579 
-1590 KLSAF
+1590 LSA
-1595 FGSDYEYQLLNN
+1595 G
-1607 SSSWRIKF
+1607 K
-1615 ADEYADVCRQIEEIE
+1615 
-1630 KQIKTLSSETT
+1630 
-1641 SSLTNEAEQ
+1641 
-1650 ATNALGRTS
+1650 
-1659 GAIKGLKDTAGS
+1659 
-1671 GNTLSYYIWT
+1671 TLSYYIWT
-1681 DKDESDLGNAQTNLM
+1681 AQDETALTNAKFRIKDLEALIERHPEESRYVQLKDDVTRFAEELEKLKDTRLVM
-1696 ALDRQIAQGNT
+1696 DDFT
-1707 TLIDSRNALSDF
+1707 DSLNALKNSEDGYLRFFKDTIAGVEERVNNTANYSDK
-1719 IDKYKDLKET
+1719 ILETVSHITT
-1729 RTSVDEVNSSLET
+1729 RTSELKNTLDGVQISS
-1742 LRNYSGD
+1742 
-1749 YTDYFSLVMDN
+1749 
-1760 VSSMLNDSSKYTDH
+1760 
-1774 IVEYTRAAAEN
+1774 
-1785 MNQLNEAIQ
+1785 NEKI
-1794 TSKESNAEIKENADT
+1794 KESDDIAKGVGENI
-1809 AVEDTNAIIST
+1809 NR
-1820 ALENVSKLNESLTS
+1820 LTGS
-1834 IGTAKTELET
+1834 
-1844 LVNEEVTNADA
+1844 VADA
-1855 LVTTSEEK
+1855 VMRVS
-1863 LTNVKTLITEL
+1863 NDTEL
-1874 LNAVTSLETSFNDLN
+1874 LNGSVGGISDAVMRVTENTSTGFNNLATDMSNTTASISESANTVNSALDSISDSERFDNLTTSFSGLGEAI
-1889 FQLSQLDTVTFENVI
+1889 LGVSEALGISEEGTVGGLV
-1904 SAIGFGGGEEEASG
+1904 SAITAINEISLGGEEGGIIGQFHNLKMAVDGVSAAIAGGGGSQGSAPNGNGSSSGSGNKGSGASVGTNSGASG
-1918 LMGSISNVLS
+1918 GSNSVTGS
-1928 LLNGEEGLIAQLN
+1928 LEQLLQTADKTLGNGGESDSSEDDGTVIGKFGILKNAVNAVAEAIGLEEGAEGDETLISALM
-1941 ILNETPLDILTAEF
+1941 AEF
-1955 NGEEGLTIAI
+1955 NTASEVLPQEEQLFNELQASI
-1965 TDVITMI
+1965 
-1972 SGEEGLIVQ
+1972 Q
-1981 INRITETIGNIE
+1981 
-1993 SVKSSFSNLESQV
+1993 
-2006 TACVNKVA
+2006 ACVNA
-2014 ELAKEINSLEDKT
+2014 LHAMIEALKEINSLGVPGSGGSVSTGPAHAKG
-2027 ITITTVYQTVGS
+2027 TVGNAF
-2039 PTGGGGKATGTV
+2039 ATGT
-2051 FTGRGY
+2051 GY
-2057 ASGTVDT
+2057 R
-2064 GKSYAKGNNIGLP
+2064 GLP
-2077 YDQKAMVSELGP
+2077 EAEKNALRSENGQLELTLYP
-2089 EMLVR
+2089 
-2094 DGRYILIKEPQ
+2094 DGTTEITNKPI
-2105 LMDLKKGD
+2105 MSDLPKGT
-2113 IIFNHEQTKAIL
+2113 IIFNEDQTKQIL
-2125 ERGKSSNISRLENLG
+2125 NGKPYMRGKINSYGVANFENDVIVRPSG
-2140 EKKFPELPDNLIP
+2140 EVLHPLPEDHPIIQAQKKFEAYVQKMGGGIETVL
-2153 FENPWDAL
+2153 DAAVTSMMNERNKEVDKFINQL
-2161 NALNIEG
+2161 NAGNVITNNKNVQPNINNEFHITMPNVT
-2168 NSFASGTITEEMY
+2168 NSTAAET
-2181 NRLMRNIE
+2181 LMR
-2189 NTHNGPD
+2189 D
-2196 YSGYLKALNNVAIQ
+2196 LQSL
-2210 KQKESTVIY
+2210 S
-2219 IDKVEMPNIKD
+2219 IKKYQAFD
-2230 RDDARKL
+2230 
-2237 ISELENLSNTALQRA
+2237 
-2252 YRRDFR
+2252 

>member
-1 MNDSYI
+1 MILISKRDYFRSLSFIIFKTRKIYLNDSYI

-724 ATQESANAYKE
+724 ATQEAANAYKE

-747 QELRQALIAAKGN
+747 QELRQALIEAKGN

-768 KQLLDLQTEL
+768 QQLLDLQTEL
-778 NDKFGEEYGKINL
+778 NDKFGEEYGKLNL
-791 VTDAYRDQTDAIK
+791 VTDAYKDQTEAIK
-804 DYNKEAAKE
+804 AYNKEAAQT
-813 FLNTDRKGIKQAEKE
+813 FLNENRKGIKQSEKE

-853 EIAGQF
+853 EIAEQF

-866 LDELGDGTYNQ
+866 LDELGDGSYNQ

-884 DAQSAYDTINEFEN
+884 DVQSAYDTINEFEN
-898 ALRDKAEELGNEHL
+898 AVREKAEELGNEHL

-921 ISVNDAKGVLDD
+921 VSVNDAKSVLDD
-933 WGDIYQE
+933 WGDIYQQ
-940 SLMAEIAKDDSLT
+940 SLMAEIAKDDTLT

-971 NSEDPFNDENVQKA
+971 SSEDPFNDESVQKA
-985 RENLLSLKAEMQ
+985 QENLNALKAEMQ
-997 NDDGSWNSKW
+997 KDDGSWNAKW
-1007 QKYASILDDVFNQAD
+1007 QKYASVIEDVFNQAD
-1022 MRLLNF
+1022 TRLIDF
-1028 DNAIRNDTSVQ
+1028 DNAVRNDTAIQ
-1039 ELAEKLR
+1039 ELANKLK
-1046 GIDDIALQGISD
+1046 GLDNLDIQGIVD
-1058 SMDEDNKFQGVAAQL
+1058 SMDGANRLQGVAAQFAN
-1073 LKITES
+1073 ITS
-1079 GDEVKDAFS
+1079 QSDEVKNAVA
-1088 ELIEFADEYDV
+1088 ELIHYADEYGLETE
-1099 SADELISTLT
+1099 ELIDALT
-1109 RLGYVQSSVASSA
+1109 RLGYVQGEVASST
-1122 EETANAFAGW
+1122 ENVSNTFAGW

-1140 AIQTSYKAIQAAQ
+1140 SIQSSYKAIQAAQ
-1153 EEYNKYGYVSLDT
+1153 EEYNQYGYVSMDT

-1172 LDSQYLACLIDENG
+1172 LDSEYLACLIDENG
-1186 QLQLNSLTYQN
+1186 QLQLNSATYQQ

-1208 TAVAQAVEELSNL
+1208 TAISQAMTELQAIANGEAAASTVDYITGNAELMKSLALLTGQYSNVANAAMTAAQA
-1221 QKQADVQNS
+1221 QALS
-1230 AACVN
+1230 AAIES
-1235 ANAILAESLA
+1235 ANGID
-1245 TLSGNYSAVASS
+1245 S
-1257 AAAAAKAEALASAM
+1257 AATE
-1271 ADARERGV
+1271 
-1279 DEADINKVMSNLNAE
+1279 KVMANLNAK
-1294 LALIQNTTISAGKSF
+1294 LALIQNTAQKTTSSF
-1309 GGLNNAVNGFS
+1309 GGVNNAVNGFS
-1320 NAQKGAKKAT
+1320 NAQKGAGKAT
-1330 DDATE
+1330 KDTNDALKEQKE
-1335 ALKKQKEALEEQ
+1335 ALEAEKEALQEQKEAAEDALQAQIDGIDDIIKGKEKEIDALDDEIDKIKEAREERKRDLDLQKAQYDWARMQNQRPKLLYTEEKGMHYVPDTSGIRDKREKIAELKEDAEIANLEKKKDLIQDEIDALEEQ
-1347 KDALEDSKKE
+1347 KDLIRDMIDESNEYYDNLIKQVEKSITELSKGADEAGK
-1357 LEELYDAVQWF
+1357 AASNAAGNVGST
-1368 YDKQIDGIDD
+1368 IG
-1378 FIDKLNDANDVLEKQ
+1378 KL
-1393 KDKYNNILSV
+1393 
-1403 IDNVYGDEIDAI
+1403 
-1415 QAKIDAMDKANDAAE
+1415 
-1430 RELALENAK
+1430 
-1439 QALEEARRRRAIKL
+1439 
-1453 YTKNRGFIYTV
+1453 
-1464 DEDAIKEAEDEL
+1464 
-1476 ANATQDKVKAELQ
+1476 
-1489 EQIDLLEQWRDKW
+1489 RD
-1502 AEIPDAF
+1502 
-1509 EKAMNEIAAIEKF
+1509 
-1522 GPDYKNFIL
+1522 
-1531 SSDDDDINSFKND
+1531 
-1544 YTGVQSNI
+1544 T
-1552 ADNDAKI
+1552 
-1559 DYYEQ
+1559 
-1564 QKKKIEELKDLWEDA
+1564 
-1579 KNAYRDSQYEA
+1579 
-1590 KLSAF
+1590 LSA
-1595 FGSDYEYQLLNN
+1595 G
-1607 SSSWRIKF
+1607 K
-1615 ADEYADVCRQIEEIE
+1615 
-1630 KQIKTLSSETT
+1630 
-1641 SSLTNEAEQ
+1641 
-1650 ATNALGRTS
+1650 
-1659 GAIKGLKDTAGS
+1659 
-1671 GNTLSYYIWT
+1671 TLSYYIWT
-1681 DKDESDLGNAQTNLM
+1681 AQDETALTNAKFRIKDLEALIERHPEESRYVQLKDDVTRFAEELEKLKDTRLVT
-1696 ALDRQIAQGNT
+1696 DDFT
-1707 TLIDSRNALSDF
+1707 DSLNALKNSEDGYLRFFKDTIAGVEERVNNTANYSDK
-1719 IDKYKDLKET
+1719 ILETVSHITT
-1729 RTSVDEVNSSLET
+1729 RTSELKNTLDGVQISS
-1742 LRNYSGD
+1742 
-1749 YTDYFSLVMDN
+1749 
-1760 VSSMLNDSSKYTDH
+1760 
-1774 IVEYTRAAAEN
+1774 
-1785 MNQLNEAIQ
+1785 NEKI
-1794 TSKESNAEIKENADT
+1794 KESDDIAKGVGENI
-1809 AVEDTNAIIST
+1809 NR
-1820 ALENVSKLNESLTS
+1820 LTGS
-1834 IGTAKTELET
+1834 
-1844 LVNEEVTNADA
+1844 VADA
-1855 LVTTSEEK
+1855 VMRVS
-1863 LTNVKTLITEL
+1863 NDTEL
-1874 LNAVTSLETSFNDLN
+1874 LNGSVGGISDAVMRVTENTSTGFNNLATDMSNTTASISESANTVNSALDSISDSERFDNLTTSFSGLGEAI
-1889 FQLSQLDTVTFENVI
+1889 LGVSEALGISEEGTVGGLV
-1904 SAIGFGGGEEEASG
+1904 SAITAINEISLGGEEGGIIGQFHNLKMAVDGVSAAIAGGGGSQGSAPNGNGSSSGSGNKGSGASVGTNSGASG
-1918 LMGSISNVLS
+1918 GSNSVTGS
-1928 LLNGEEGLIAQLN
+1928 LEQLLQTADKTLGNGGESDSSEDDGTVIGKFGILKNAVNAVAEAIGLEEGAEGDETLISALM
-1941 ILNETPLDILTAEF
+1941 AEF
-1955 NGEEGLTIAI
+1955 NTASEVLPQEEQLFNELQASI
-1965 TDVITMI
+1965 
-1972 SGEEGLIVQ
+1972 Q
-1981 INRITETIGNIE
+1981 
-1993 SVKSSFSNLESQV
+1993 
-2006 TACVNKVA
+2006 ACVNA
-2014 ELAKEINSLEDKT
+2014 LHAMIEALKEINSLGVPGSGGSVSTGPAHAKG
-2027 ITITTVYQTVGS
+2027 TVGNAF
-2039 PTGGGGKATGTV
+2039 ATGT
-2051 FTGRGY
+2051 GY
-2057 ASGTVDT
+2057 R
-2064 GKSYAKGNNIGLP
+2064 GLP
-2077 YDQKAMVSELGP
+2077 EAEKNALRSENGQLELTLYP
-2089 EMLVR
+2089 
-2094 DGRYILIKEPQ
+2094 DGTTEITNKPI
-2105 LMDLKKGD
+2105 MSDLPKGT
-2113 IIFNHEQTKAIL
+2113 IIFNEDQTKQIL
-2125 ERGKSSNISRLENLG
+2125 NGKPYMRGKINSYGVANFENDVIVRPSG
-2140 EKKFPELPDNLIP
+2140 EVLHPLPEDHPIIQAQKKFEAYVQKMGGGIETVL
-2153 FENPWDAL
+2153 DAAVTSMMNERNKEVDKFINQL
-2161 NALNIEG
+2161 NAGNVITNNKNVQPNINNEFHITMPNVT
-2168 NSFASGTITEEMY
+2168 NSTAAET
-2181 NRLMRNIE
+2181 LMR
-2189 NTHNGPD
+2189 D
-2196 YSGYLKALNNVAIQ
+2196 LQSL
-2210 KQKESTVIY
+2210 S
-2219 IDKVEMPNIKD
+2219 IKKYQAFD
-2230 RDDARKL
+2230 
-2237 ISELENLSNTALQRA
+2237 
-2252 YRRDFR
+2252 